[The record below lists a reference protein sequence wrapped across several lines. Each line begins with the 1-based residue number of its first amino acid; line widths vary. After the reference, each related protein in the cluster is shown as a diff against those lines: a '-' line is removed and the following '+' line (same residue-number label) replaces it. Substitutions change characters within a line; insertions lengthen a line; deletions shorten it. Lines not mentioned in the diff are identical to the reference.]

1 MSTISKLLASEV
13 NQDLAKL
20 GDAAP
25 EDRQPWVIAGVQ
37 LYQELVPTAFENVEL
52 SNLSEQEIID
62 EVVPAVA
69 AGLVLLETMGEEA
82 ADALIAELRE
92 QAEYSRLNDLVPD
105 EPAESFEVEGDDED
119 E

>member
-1 MSTISKLLASEV
+1 MSTISKLLAAEV

-37 LYQELVPTAFENVEL
+37 MYQELVPTAFENVEL
-52 SNLSEQEIID
+52 ADLSEQEIID
-62 EVVPAVA
+62 EVAPVVA
-69 AGLVLLETMGEEA
+69 AGLVVLETLGE
-82 ADALIAELRE
+82 DAQTALFAELRE
-92 QAEYSRLNDLVPD
+92 QAQYSRLTDLVPSA
-105 EPAESFEVEGDDED
+105 EEEAEVYAESDED